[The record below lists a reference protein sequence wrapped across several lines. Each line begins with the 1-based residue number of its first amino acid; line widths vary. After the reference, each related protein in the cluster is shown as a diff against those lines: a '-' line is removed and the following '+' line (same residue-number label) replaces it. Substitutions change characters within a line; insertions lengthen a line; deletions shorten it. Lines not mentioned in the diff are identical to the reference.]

1 MPYRLSPPPMN
12 PLSRLLA
19 GLLAV
24 LALVG
29 AFFFGLVV
37 LALAVG
43 LGLLAWLALA
53 LRLWWLRRHLDRA
66 GGTPGRGGPDG
77 EAGREAG
84 RAGNVIDADYEVVS
98 RDRED

>member
-1 MPYRLSPPPMN
+1 MN

-37 LALAVG
+37 LALVFG
-43 LGLLAWLALA
+43 LGLLAWLALT
-53 LRLWWLRRHLDRA
+53 LRMWWLRRQL
-66 GGTPGRGGPDG
+66 GGARGSPGPAEPPGDDPGQRGSS
-77 EAGREAG
+77 RE
-84 RAGNVIDADYEVVS
+84 GNVIDADYEVVS
-98 RDRED
+98 RDEEDQL

>member
-1 MPYRLSPPPMN
+1 MPDRLPPPSNN
-12 PLSRLLA
+12 PLARLLA
-19 GLLAV
+19 ALVAV

-53 LRLWWLRRHLDRA
+53 LRMWWLRRRLGAGPGAGPPGAQDRQ
-66 GGTPGRGGPDG
+66 
-77 EAGREAG
+77 AGRREG
-84 RAGNVIDADYEVVS
+84 QVIDADYEVVS
-98 RDRED
+98 RKEED

>member
-1 MPYRLSPPPMN
+1 MPDRLPPPATN
-12 PLSRLLA
+12 PLARLFAALV
-19 GLLAV
+19 AV

-53 LRLWWLRRHLDRA
+53 LRMWWLRRQLGA
-66 GGTPGRGGPDG
+66 GPDTG
-77 EAGREAG
+77 PGAGPAGPGGKREG
-84 RAGNVIDADYEVVS
+84 QVIDADYEVLS
-98 RDRED
+98 RKEED